1 MFCTWMLILMQKF
14 YTLLVQSI
22 QEENCAEG
30 MYVGNGE
37 KYVNS
42 VISLISPYHKTVAIG
57 RIISWKWETIL
68 WRNLFKTDYMKDQ
81 YRNILKWTEV
91 TKIWNAVSQGW
102 V

>member
-1 MFCTWMLILMQKF
+1 
-14 YTLLVQSI
+14 
-22 QEENCAEG
+22 
-30 MYVGNGE
+30 
-37 KYVNS
+37 
-42 VISLISPYHKTVAIG
+42 
-57 RIISWKWETIL
+57 L